1 MPSKRVKIQS
11 QTMVDA
17 IQERAA
23 SLAAAGHTPQ
33 SATTCAASEL
43 ARGAWP
49 KVSPQ
54 VSARVA
60 AERERLQR
68 LVADRRSSPPP
79 TTLRDGC
86 KEQLDEARRAVERR
100 AIAPPSRPAATTK
113 AAEPPKKGK
122 KKGKKARKPSQALSA
137 PSEAEEVQQDMEAEI
152 KARLAGLALGGGDLE
167 ELQAMLTPS
176 DSEMRYMVEAVDD
189 DQSGTIDFEE
199 FCLLMLRSER
209 VAVAPDWLHLLF
221 EDDDDVYLRIP
232 IEKNKSTIR
241 ETFDRS
247 SGVEVLVDRTVV
259 HHPVSFEVLL
269 PGTVDVLND
278 DFDRLSAVSI
288 STSTTAAS
296 A

>member
-1 MPSKRVKIQS
+1 MRDPNCGVLPSALRSLERSGTGALRAATTTGKRAPPPPCDGAHVSPRSHKRRSASMPSKRVKIQS

-23 SLAAAGHTPQ
+23 SLAAAGHAPQ

-79 TTLRDGC
+79 TTSRDGC

-122 KKGKKARKPSQALSA
+122 KKEKKARKPSQALSA

-152 KARLAGLALGGGDLE
+152 KARLPASPSRA
-167 ELQAMLTPS
+167 ATWRSCKPCSPS
-176 DSEMRYMVEAVDD
+176 DSESASRP
-189 DQSGTIDFEE
+189 SGGGAGGGVGG
-199 FCLLMLRSER
+199 S
-209 VAVAPDWLHLLF
+209 VAAAAA
-221 EDDDDVYLRIP
+221 EDR
-232 IEKNKSTIR
+232 R
-241 ETFDRS
+241 
-247 SGVEVLVDRTVV
+247 SGVPGRVLSGDAAAREGRTDPRV
-259 HHPVSFEVLL
+259 HQRPV
-269 PGTVDVLND
+269 
-278 DFDRLSAVSI
+278 
-288 STSTTAAS
+288 
-296 A
+296 